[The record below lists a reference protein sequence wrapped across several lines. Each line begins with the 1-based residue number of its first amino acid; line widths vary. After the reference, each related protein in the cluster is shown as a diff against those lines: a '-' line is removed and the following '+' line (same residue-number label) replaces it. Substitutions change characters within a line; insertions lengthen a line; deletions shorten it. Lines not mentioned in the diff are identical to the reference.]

1 MSLRLEGKTAI
12 ITGAGSGIGQ
22 ATALAFLDQG
32 ANVLAGVYPSGTE
45 SDLVERSAG
54 RPGRLATAVADV
66 STDAGAVRLTA
77 GAMEAFGGIDIL
89 VNVAGVVAYGTAGD
103 TTEADW
109 TRQIDVN
116 LKGVWLC
123 TKHALPTMIEQGRG
137 AVVNVASINAIRGNH
152 GLVAYSA
159 SKGGVDAMTRA
170 MALDHAA
177 QGVRFNCVCP
187 ATIENTGQVDQSFR
201 ATDDPAAL
209 RRYLLEKHPMGR
221 LGRPEEVAAAIVFLA
236 SDEASFI
243 TGVTLPIDGG
253 RSIR

>member
-1 MSLRLEGKTAI
+1 MATAI
-12 ITGAGSGIGQ
+12 
-22 ATALAFLDQG
+22 
-32 ANVLAGVYPSGTE
+32 
-45 SDLVERSAG
+45 
-54 RPGRLATAVADV
+54 ADV
-66 STDAGAVRLTA
+66 STDAGAARLTEA
-77 GAMEAFGGIDIL
+77 ATEAFGGVDIL
-89 VNVAGVVAYGTAGD
+89 VNVAGVVASGTASE
-103 TTEADW
+103 TTEEDW
-109 TRQIDVN
+109 AKQIDVN

-123 TKHALPTMIEQGRG
+123 TKHVLTMMLEQGRG

-201 ATDDPAAL
+201 ASDDPAAL

-221 LGRPEEVAAAIVFLA
+221 LGRPEEVASAIR
-236 SDEASFI
+236 
-243 TGVTLPIDGG
+243 LP
-253 RSIR
+253 RER